1 MNRTHIGKHRLE
13 ALRDHYR
20 RYLFEEYLPFWQRHG
35 IDHDLGGFMCAIDHD
50 GTRSSDSRYMWYQ
63 GRGLWTYCYLY
74 RHFGGDEHLE
84 VARRAKDF
92 LLRHGRDERG
102 DWVQSLT
109 RTGQVESP
117 ATPRGYATLFVA
129 EGMQAYAHATGD
141 REAMEVAQQALWRG
155 LEQFDDPERSVDE
168 GYIPLSYKGQ
178 RPLGSHM
185 VLILILTQM
194 LEQVQDERLEAL
206 SDRVVDAIVN
216 KYWNPEYRLMNEVL
230 AHDYTRPDDTNES
243 FIYLGHAIETL
254 WMLLPEALRRGDRAL
269 FELVAERFRRHL
281 EVSWDD
287 VYGGFLRALDVH
299 DAYVYDK
306 VLWLQEEVMIGC
318 LILLEHTDWD
328 WPAQWFERTF
338 DYVEERFSLRPH
350 GFPLYLYS
358 GDRTVRFEER
368 VTRKENYHHPR
379 CVMRNLL
386 VLERMIERG
395 GAPSGVWA

>member
-1 MNRTHIGKHRLE
+1 
-13 ALRDHYR
+13 
-20 RYLFEEYLPFWQRHG
+20 
-35 IDHDLGGFMCAIDHD
+35 
-50 GTRSSDSRYMWYQ
+50 
-63 GRGLWTYCYLY
+63 
-74 RHFGGDEHLE
+74 
-84 VARRAKDF
+84 
-92 LLRHGRDERG
+92 
-102 DWVQSLT
+102 
-109 RTGQVESP
+109 
-117 ATPRGYATLFVA
+117 
-129 EGMQAYAHATGD
+129 
-141 REAMEVAQQALWRG
+141 
-155 LEQFDDPERSVDE
+155 
-168 GYIPLSYKGQ
+168 
-178 RPLGSHM
+178 
-185 VLILILTQM
+185 M

-206 SDRVVDAIVN
+206 SDRVVDAIIN

-230 AHDYTRPDDTNES
+230 AHDYTRPNDANES

-287 VYGGFLRALDVH
+287 VYGGFLRALDEH

-386 VLERMIERG
+386 ALERMIERG